1 MMDIE
6 KRAAAI
12 AQSEMFQGVPDT
24 LVRRLAEIAEV
35 QKIEAGTILAEQG
48 SASNKICLIVEGK
61 VAVSAVI
68 NGLESVVN
76 MLDHG
81 SWFGIFALTD
91 KQHAGGRMRAA
102 FPCRVLWL
110 DAAEVKRALE
120 QDPRVGVMVMTRVA
134 TEIGDRYRALIQS
147 IQRNL
152 REEWKGLEVQLLQ
165 QEALQKQA
173 KP

>member
-1 MMDIE
+1 MDIE
-6 KRAAAI
+6 ERVAVI
-12 AQSEMFQGVPDT
+12 ARSELFQGVPDT
-24 LVRRLAEIAEV
+24 LVRRLAEIAVVRE
-35 QKIEAGTILAEQG
+35 IEAGVVLAEQG
-48 SASNKICLIVEGK
+48 SATDRICLIVQGK

-76 MLDHG
+76 MLDPG

-91 KQHAGGRMRAA
+91 KQPASGRMRTA

-120 QDPRVGVMVMTRVA
+120 QDPQVGMVVMTRVA

-147 IQRNL
+147 IQRSL
-152 REEWKGLEVQLLQ
+152 REEWKGLES
-165 QEALQKQA
+165 QA
-173 KP
+173 IPQHTKG